1 MSTHF
6 VKKELRKIEY
16 NSPIDV
22 AVLFNSENIS
32 YTLNHVF
39 GSFLD
44 RFTESE
50 EQKMDYTAHMFFFE
64 KSNTVNVE
72 YTFLVDK
79 LAELVDETLQFAIDF
94 KLELKESLNKQ
105 EFLIVSLLE
114 ELLGLV
120 RMNSRKIM
128 TGGKPYVNYSPSYFR
143 SVVLEYGSFND
154 EVRRY
159 IQMNAVSFSGFAL
172 KKYLDE
178 NLYYLLMESFPD
190 SKVKQV
196 PGVFGSRQ
204 CGVFWKTENK
214 LSKHFAES

>member
-64 KSNTVNVE
+64 RSNSINVE

-79 LAELVDETLQFAIDF
+79 LAELVDETLLFATDF
-94 KLELKESLNKQ
+94 KLELKGDKKNQ
-105 EFLIVSLLE
+105 EFLIIGLLE
-114 ELLGLV
+114 ELVDLV
-120 RMNSRKIM
+120 KINSRKVS
-128 TGGKPYVNYSPSYFR
+128 TGGRPFVNYTPSYFR
-143 SVVLEYGSFND
+143 PIVMEYDSFND
-154 EVRRY
+154 DVKRY
-159 IQMNAVSFSGFAL
+159 IQMNSVSFSGFTL

-178 NLYYLLMESFPD
+178 NLYYLLMESFQD
-190 SKVKQV
+190 SKTRQV
-196 PGVFGSRQ
+196 EGAFGSKQ
-204 CGVFWKTENK
+204 CAAFWKTYNK
-214 LSKHFAES
+214 SARHFVEI